1 MEYSKIEG
9 VKNPVSRLIFG
20 AAVQQMW
27 RGEDASEV
35 LDAAFNSGITT
46 FDTARGYG
54 GSEVSLGNWI
64 EKRGNRNDINII
76 TKGCMLT
83 DSKTKIT
90 SKLISQ
96 EVSQSLSALKVD
108 FIDIYFLHKDDK
120 TSDVGPIIEK
130 LNELHEKEII
140 GIFGA
145 SNWTSQ
151 RIEEAQEYAYKRGL
165 KGFYV
170 AQQCYSFLEQ
180 IEDPFDS
187 VCLAGE
193 KNKKER
199 EWYIKNNMPVFAYS
213 ALARG
218 FLSGKVKSKDNAEKV
233 KEMFDKG
240 FVMEY
245 FHPQNMER
253 LARLERMAE
262 EKRITVPEL
271 ALIYLLNTGVNVYPI
286 MSPSAKHVESN
297 VKAVGV
303 RLTEEEYLWLDE
315 GI

>member
-64 EKRGNRNDINII
+64 EKRNNRNDINII

-83 DSKTKIT
+83 ESKTKIT

-120 TSDVGPIIEK
+120 TSDVGPIIET
-130 LNELHEKEII
+130 LNELHEK
-140 GIFGA
+140 
-145 SNWTSQ
+145 
-151 RIEEAQEYAYKRGL
+151 KL
-165 KGFYV
+165 
-170 AQQCYSFLEQ
+170 
-180 IEDPFDS
+180 
-187 VCLAGE
+187 
-193 KNKKER
+193 
-199 EWYIKNNMPVFAYS
+199 
-213 ALARG
+213 
-218 FLSGKVKSKDNAEKV
+218 
-233 KEMFDKG
+233 
-240 FVMEY
+240 
-245 FHPQNMER
+245 
-253 LARLERMAE
+253 
-262 EKRITVPEL
+262 
-271 ALIYLLNTGVNVYPI
+271 
-286 MSPSAKHVESN
+286 
-297 VKAVGV
+297 
-303 RLTEEEYLWLDE
+303 
-315 GI
+315 